1 MTNEHRNKKNMRRD
15 EAKDM
20 MNRLGSD
27 GKPFLFLIDDTCENC
42 IGWERD
48 TIDPDEV
55 LYSFE
60 GEGNCTELPQRNAT
74 AEPLSIRPA
83 FEDKGDYRRRFDIVM
98 RHLKRGDSYLTNLC
112 ASIPVD
118 VSTDLK
124 DIFHKAKAKY
134 KLWLKDSLV
143 CFSPETFVTI
153 APDGTIASRPMKG
166 TISANTDNA
175 LQTLLDDEKEKA
187 EHATIVDLIRNDLS
201 MIASDVHVT
210 RYRYAE
216 KLHNGAGLWQTSS
229 LIEGKLPDDFRS
241 HLGDILFAL
250 LPAGSVT
257 GAPKKKTLEIIS
269 KAENFDRGFYT
280 GVMGLWDGN
289 RLNSA
294 VMIRLIDKHDGS
306 LHYKAG
312 GGITAQS
319 HWESEYS
326 EICNKV
332 YLPIH

>member
-1 MTNEHRNKKNMRRD
+1 
-15 EAKDM
+15 
-20 MNRLGSD
+20 
-27 GKPFLFLIDDTCENC
+27 
-42 IGWERD
+42 
-48 TIDPDEV
+48 
-55 LYSFE
+55 
-60 GEGNCTELPQRNAT
+60 
-74 AEPLSIRPA
+74 
-83 FEDKGDYRRRFDIVM
+83 
-98 RHLKRGDSYLTNLC
+98 
-112 ASIPVD
+112 
-118 VSTDLK
+118 
-124 DIFHKAKAKY
+124 
-134 KLWLKDSLV
+134 
-143 CFSPETFVTI
+143 
-153 APDGTIASRPMKG
+153 
-166 TISANTDNA
+166 
-175 LQTLLDDEKEKA
+175 
-187 EHATIVDLIRNDLS
+187 

-294 VMIRLIDKHDGS
+294 VMIRLIDKHNGS